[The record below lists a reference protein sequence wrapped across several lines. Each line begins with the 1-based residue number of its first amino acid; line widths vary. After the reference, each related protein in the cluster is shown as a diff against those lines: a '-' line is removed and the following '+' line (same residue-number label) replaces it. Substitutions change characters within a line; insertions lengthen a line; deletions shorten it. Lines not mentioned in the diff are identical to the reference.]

1 MIKSVHL
8 KNWFKHPNKKFNFTQ
23 GLNLIKGE
31 NEAGKSL
38 IFEAIDF
45 ALHGSVALRLPAT
58 MYEANLFSE
67 LVATING
74 VDYKITRTPKK
85 VELRLDGQDEVLA
98 KGTSAVNAEI
108 RKLLGYNRNVFLVS
122 NYSCQESISYL
133 STLKPAERKNTIDNV
148 VGLTAVEAVIAEVK
162 TEVTVLNRTMLSVKN
177 REVAAPTEPFGV
189 RVINADKLIDSAQKQ
204 ILDYKNKIS
213 NQKLLRTQHENLLK
227 NKPQEIEQG
236 DVSGFIGG
244 LTEQTIAETKAKI
257 DSLNKSL
264 IYHRRRFE
272 AMIEPPVSVV
282 PTDSDKIIS
291 GLTNELLNKKEV
303 QKQTLTNGLSQVNAK
318 LEAIGSKI
326 VVEPYTEADID
337 SVIKHEEQY
346 TAWLD
351 VQRLKEKGSINC
363 DHCGNEILLAKDAIK
378 EHYGEV
384 PEVVEKP
391 QVSSSTM
398 VQVNRQIAKDIDE
411 KALLIANKET
421 IETGLKQL
429 EKDWYSSEAI
439 EAHFIAVNNLE
450 SYEKS
455 KEIHQKWSADY
466 SAEVAAFQGFEKE
479 IEQYATWHTDPEIE
493 AHRKAII
500 NFKNWQDNQRELE
513 NWKATQSSLEP
524 FLGEDQLE
532 RWEHMIEHHENEG
545 LKNESNLKNWS
556 EYDVALEKYNLWLSE
571 HDDLTAELDAQKL
584 NVEALNLYKQ
594 KIKSAILPSVNA
606 VATQWLK
613 RMSEGKHT
621 SVELTEQMEILVN
634 AAPIEALSISGRAL
648 GHLSLRMA
656 LGQVLTNSV
665 FPVFMADE
673 VDASMR
679 NERGQNVLNALTDM
693 LKGSMKQVIIISHR
707 ELEIER
713 VDNLIE
719 L

>member
-74 VDYKITRTPKK
+74 TDYKITRTPKK

-133 STLKPAERKNTIDNV
+133 STLKPTERKNTIDNV

-162 TEVTVLNRTMLSVKN
+162 IELTVLNRAMATIEN
-177 REVAAPTEPFGV
+177 REVLAPIEPFGV
-189 RVINADKLIDSAQKQ
+189 RVINAEDLIDSAQSQ
-204 ILDYKNKIS
+204 ILDYKKKIS
-213 NQKLLRTQHENLLK
+213 NQELLRTQHENLLK
-227 NKPQEIEQG
+227 NKPQETEQG
-236 DVSGFIGG
+236 DVSGFIEG
-244 LTEQTIAETKAKI
+244 LTEQAIAETKAKI
-257 DSLNKSL
+257 TSLNQSL
-264 IYHRRRFE
+264 VYHRRRFE

-282 PTDSDKIIS
+282 PTDGLNIIE
-291 GLTNELLNKKEV
+291 GLTNELINKKEV
-303 QKQTLTNGLSQVNAK
+303 EKQTLSNGLDQVNAK
-318 LEAIGSKI
+318 LKAIDSKI
-326 VVEPYTEADID
+326 VTEPYTDSDIAE
-337 SVIKHEEQY
+337 VIKQEKQY
-346 TAWLD
+346 TDWLD

-391 QVSSSTM
+391 KVSSLTM
-398 VQVNRQIAKDIDE
+398 EQVNRQIAKDADE
-411 KALLIANKET
+411 KAELISRKDL
-421 IETGLKQL
+421 IETGLKTL
-429 EKDWYSSEAI
+429 EAEWHSNEAI
-439 EAHFIAVNNLE
+439 EAHFSAVNALCD
-450 SYEKS
+450 YENS
-455 KEIHQKWSADY
+455 KALHEKWSTEY
-466 SAEVAAFQGFEKE
+466 SNEVATFQAFEKE

-493 AHRKAII
+493 AHRQAIN
-500 NFKNWQDNQRELE
+500 NFKKWQDNQRDIE
-513 NWKATQSSLEP
+513 NWKATQNSLEP
-524 FLGEDQLE
+524 FLGEDQLKQ
-532 RWEHMIEHHENEG
+532 WENMIQHHENEG

-556 EYDVALEKYNLWLSE
+556 EYDVALEKYNLWFSE
-571 HDDLTAELDAQKL
+571 HEDLTAQLDDQKL
-584 NVEALNLYKQ
+584 SVEALNLYKQ

-693 LKGSMKQVIIISHR
+693 LNGSMKQVIIISHR

>member
-1 MIKSVHL
+1 MIKTL
-8 KNWFKHPNKKFNFTQ
+8 KMTNTVKHNGVTFTFTE
-23 GLNLIKGE
+23 GLNLIRGI
-31 NEAGKSL
+31 NESGKSY
-38 IFEAIDF
+38 IFEKIDF
-45 ALHGSVALRLPAT
+45 ALHGSCALRLPVALYPSN
-58 MYEANLFSE
+58 MLIE
-67 LVATING
+67 LQVTIQG
-74 VDYKITRTPKK
+74 VTYLIERTIKK
-85 VELRLDGQDEVLA
+85 AQLVLVETKEVLA

-162 TEVTVLNRTMLSVKN
+162 TEVTVLNRAMSTIKN
-177 REVAAPTEPFGV
+177 REVLAPIEPFGV
-189 RVINADKLIDSAQKQ
+189 RVTNAQDLIDSAQSQ
-204 ILDYKNKIS
+204 ILDYKKKIS
-213 NQKLLRTQHENLLK
+213 NQELLRTQHENLLK
-227 NKPQEIEQG
+227 NKPQETEQG
-236 DVSGFIGG
+236 DVSGFIDG
-244 LTEQTIAETKAKI
+244 LTEQAIAETKAKI
-257 DSLNKSL
+257 NSLNQSL

-272 AMIEPPVSVV
+272 AMIEPPVSAV
-282 PTDSDKIIS
+282 PTDSDKIIA

-303 QKQTLTNGLSQVNAK
+303 EKQTLSNGLEQVNAK
-318 LEAIGSKI
+318 LKSMESIL
-326 VVEPYTEADID
+326 VTEPYTDSDIAE
-337 SVIKHEEQY
+337 VIKQEKQY
-346 TAWLD
+346 TDWLD

-363 DHCGNEILLAKDAIK
+363 DHCGTEILLAKDTIK

-384 PEVVEKP
+384 PEVVEEP
-391 QVSSSTM
+391 SVSSKTM
-398 VQVNRQIAKDIDE
+398 EQVNRQIAKNNAE
-411 KALLIANKET
+411 KAELISRKDL
-421 IETGLKQL
+421 IETGLKTL
-429 EKDWYSSEAI
+429 EAEWHSSEAI
-439 EAHFIAVNNLE
+439 EAHFLAVNNLE

-455 KEIHQKWSADY
+455 KALYEKWSTDY
-466 SAEVAAFQGFEKE
+466 SNEVRTFQAFEKE

-493 AHRKAII
+493 AHRQAIN
-500 NFKNWQDNQRELE
+500 NFKKWQDNQRDIE

-524 FLGEDQLE
+524 FLGEDQLKQ
-532 RWEHMIEHHENEG
+532 WEHMIEHHENEG

-556 EYDVALEKYNLWLSE
+556 EYDVALEKYNLWFSE
-571 HDDLTAELDAQKL
+571 HEELTAQLDNQKL

-693 LKGSMKQVIIISHR
+693 LNGSMKQVIIISHR